1 MGANYSTEDDIGNSE
16 SSVSSSGGKQ
26 LLYLSSSSSS
36 SNIKKCNSGCCA
48 TGGCAAAGLLHNNKA
63 LLGKENVQNGV
74 AAAAAAAGKERDGN
88 GNNDNISSNVKLE
101 ILAKRCSDDLP
112 LERRSKLDQ
121 VCEILIAKLKHDE
134 SILFKQP
141 PPNEDC
147 PICMIPLPSLEKAS
161 TYYSCCG
168 KMICSGCIYALT
180 AKRNKK
186 GEMTCPFCRTPSHY
200 TAEEYEVRLQKRMEA
215 NDAIALHMRANHY
228 RCGQDGMAQDYSKA
242 LELFIKASKLG
253 HAGANCNLGYAYET
267 GYNNNGNDVVERNH

>member
-1 MGANYSTEDDIGNSE
+1 MGANYSTEGDIGNSE

-26 LLYLSSSSSS
+26 LLYPSSSS

-48 TGGCAAAGLLHNNKA
+48 TGGCAAAGLLHNNKG
-63 LLGKENVQNGV
+63 LLGKENVHNGV
-74 AAAAAAAGKERDGN
+74 AAAAAAVAGKERDGN
-88 GNNDNISSNVKLE
+88 GNNDNISSDAKLE
-101 ILAKRCSDDLP
+101 IVAKRRYDELP
-112 LERRSKLDQ
+112 PERRTKLDK
-121 VCEILIAKLKHDE
+121 VCEILIAKVKHEE

-200 TAEEYEVRLQKRMEA
+200 TAEQYERVIIE
-215 NDAIALHMRANHY
+215 H
-228 RCGQDGMAQDYSKA
+228 
-242 LELFIKASKLG
+242 
-253 HAGANCNLGYAYET
+253 
-267 GYNNNGNDVVERNH
+267 